1 MSRFNKVRRLQGCS
15 VLVPFEQSQ
24 RVSSP
29 FCVNKSIEMKQK
41 RLAVLKK

>member
-24 RVSSP
+24 RVFSP
-29 FCVNKSIEMKQK
+29 SCVNKSMEMKQK
-41 RLAVLKK
+41 RLGLLKK